1 MTISQDLHAY
11 GITNATEI
19 LHNPSYEVL
28 FKETTLNSLTGY
40 EKGVVTECGAVAVN
54 TGEFTGRSPKDKYI
68 VKDAVTENT
77 VWWSDQGKN
86 DNKPITHDIW
96 NDLKSLVT
104 TQLSDNTKKLT

>member
-19 LHNPSYEVL
+19 LHNPSYDVL
-28 FKETTLNSLTGY
+28 FNETTLDSLTGY
-40 EKGVVTECGAVAVN
+40 EKGVITECGAVAVN

-86 DNKPITHDIW
+86 DNKPISQTCGTT
-96 NDLKSLVT
+96 LKA
-104 TQLSDNTKKLT
+104 